1 MRVALLHYW
10 LTNMR
15 GGEMVLAELCE
26 LFPEADIFTH
36 AFAAD
41 KVASL
46 FSRHKVRETFIGRL
60 PGARRNCQK
69 YLPLMPAALARL
81 DLREYDLLISSESGP
96 VKGVKKAPGAKHIC
110 YCHTPMRY
118 LYDMYDV
125 YYRDAGPAGKLA
137 MKLFRKPLT
146 RYDLRSAE
154 SVDLF
159 IANSTFVAE
168 RIRRIYGR
176 ESTVVHPP
184 VDVEFFA
191 QVPPGTPKEDFYL
204 VAGACV
210 PYKHPELAIEA
221 CRRMGR
227 KLVVAGSGPLWKKL
241 RKNAGAEAVFIPSPS
256 KEELRRLYA
265 SARALLFPG
274 IEDFGIVPVECQA
287 AGTPVIACGAGGALD
302 TVRPGRSGLFFEEQT
317 VETLCRAIEEFEGRR
332 WESAL
337 CRESAERFTR
347 EVFRRKF
354 MLAAAPFLPSADE
367 KR

>member
-1 MRVALLHYW
+1 MRTALLHYW

-15 GGEMVLAELCE
+15 GGEMVLAELCG
-26 LFPEADIFTH
+26 LFPDADIFTH
-36 AFAAD
+36 AFLPE
-41 KVASL
+41 KVAPV

-125 YYRDAGPAGKLA
+125 YYREAGPAGKLA
-137 MKLFRKPLT
+137 MKLFRKSLT

-154 SVDLF
+154 GVDLF
-159 IANSTFVAE
+159 IANSAFVSE

-176 ESTVVHPP
+176 ESVIVHPP
-184 VDVEFFA
+184 ADVAFFA
-191 QVPPGTPKEDFYL
+191 RETGAEKEDFYL

-210 PYKHPELAIEA
+210 PYKHPELAIET
-221 CRRMGR
+221 CRRMRR
-227 KLVVAGSGPLWKKL
+227 KLVVAGSGPLWEKL
-241 RKNAGAEAVFIPSPS
+241 RKGAGPETVFIPSPS

-274 IEDFGIVPVECQA
+274 IEDFGIIPVECQA
-287 AGTPVIACGAGGALD
+287 AGTPVIACGAGGALE
-302 TVRPGRSGLFFEEQT
+302 TVQPGRSGLFFAEQT
-317 VETLCRAIEEFEGRR
+317 AEALCQAIEEFEGRM
-332 WESAL
+332 WESAF
-337 CRESAERFTR
+337 CRESAERFTS
-347 EVFRRKF
+347 EVFREQF
-354 MLAAAPFLPSADE
+354 MLAASPFLREAGE